1 MKDENTENKKKSN
14 KKVTFSQQRANS
26 KTRSRRESR
35 EHKKN
40 NSQF

>member
-1 MKDENTENKKKSN
+1 MKDENTENKKKQN

-26 KTRSRRESR
+26 KTRLERESR

>member
-1 MKDENTENKKKSN
+1 MKNENTENKKKHN

-26 KTRSRRESR
+26 KTRLEREGR
-35 EHKKN
+35 DHKKT